1 MLDKLKTFNIN
12 NKKSST
18 PEEIEKQFE
27 MTRNDYL
34 KEMNKVRKKY
44 QTKFMKLTSAYGAIS
59 L

>member
-1 MLDKLKTFNIN
+1 MLRRFRTFNIT
-12 NKKSST
+12 KKHNT

-34 KEMNKVRKKY
+34 REVSKVRKKY
-44 QTKFMKLTSAYGAIS
+44 EAKFLKLASAYGTMS